1 MKPGEAE
8 VVPNLAID
16 PFDKVFLSDPYAYH
30 DMIREAGPVVWLDSV
45 GAFAMARYEEV
56 KDSLR
61 DHETFCSSRGVG
73 TLDFA
78 KETPFRPPS
87 LLLEADP
94 PLHDRTRSMMNR
106 IVSLKALKELRPRW
120 QAKAEELVD
129 RLVERRRFDAVKDLS
144 EIFPMMIFPDTIGL
158 RDDGREHLLD
168 YAAIVFNAFGPDND
182 VLREGNEGKEA
193 AIEWVAE
200 ACKRDNLKEG
210 GWGMAVFEAA
220 DRGECTHEEAER
232 LVRSFLSAGVDTTV
246 NGIGHMVLALA
257 GHPEE
262 YQKLRSNPSLVRR
275 AFEES
280 LRWDSTVQTFFRTTT
295 KRVEVGG
302 AEIPEGQKVLL
313 FLAAANRD
321 PLHWD
326 EPDAF
331 RVERNTSGHVGF
343 GFGIHQCLGQMVARL
358 EGELI
363 GTAIAERVASIRL
376 TGAPVRRLNNTLHA
390 IDSVPVEVEP
400 A

>member
-8 VVPNLAID
+8 AVPNLAID
-16 PFDKVFLSDPYAYH
+16 PFDKVFLGDPYAYH

-168 YAAIVFNAFGPDND
+168 YATIVFNAFGPDND

-331 RVERNTSGHVGF
+331 RIERNTSGHVGF

>member
-1 MKPGEAE
+1 MKPAEAE
-8 VVPNLAID
+8 AVPNLAID
-16 PFDKVFLSDPYAYH
+16 PFDKVFLGDPYAYH

-168 YAAIVFNAFGPDND
+168 YATIVFNAFGPDND

-220 DRGECTHEEAER
+220 DRGVCTHEEAER

-331 RVERNTSGHVGF
+331 RIERNTSGHVGF

>member
-1 MKPGEAE
+1 MKPAEAE
-8 VVPNLAID
+8 AVPNLAID
-16 PFDKVFLSDPYAYH
+16 PFDKVFLGDPYAYH

-168 YAAIVFNAFGPDND
+168 YATIVFNAFGPDND

-220 DRGECTHEEAER
+220 DRGECTHDEAER

-331 RVERNTSGHVGF
+331 RIERNTSGHVGF

-363 GTAIAERVASIRL
+363 GTALAERVASIRL

>member
-16 PFDKVFLSDPYAYH
+16 PFDKVFLGDPYAYH

-168 YAAIVFNAFGPDND
+168 YATIVFNAFGPDND

-220 DRGECTHEEAER
+220 DRGECTHDEAER

-331 RVERNTSGHVGF
+331 RIERNTSGHVGF

>member
-1 MKPGEAE
+1 
-8 VVPNLAID
+8 AID
-16 PFDKVFLSDPYAYH
+16 PFDKVFLGDPYAYH

-168 YAAIVFNAFGPDND
+168 YATIVFNAFGPDND

-331 RVERNTSGHVGF
+331 RIERNTSGHVGF